1 MSTIRRVQYS
11 YLTKNRNLNG
21 INFSK
26 GASKKISDLIGEIID
41 SIEGDDKFQIFFADL
56 KKKKQ

>member
-1 MSTIRRVQYS
+1 MQYS